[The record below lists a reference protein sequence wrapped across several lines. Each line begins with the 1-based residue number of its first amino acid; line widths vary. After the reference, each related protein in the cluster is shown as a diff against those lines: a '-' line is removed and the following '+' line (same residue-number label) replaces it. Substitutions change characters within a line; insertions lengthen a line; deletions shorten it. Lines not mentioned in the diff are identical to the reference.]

1 MSTKSTSISII
12 ITALLVGGA
21 IVFSKNGGGVSSGD
35 QANPPSVVDGKQVVE
50 IFAKGGYSPR
60 LTQAKAGIPTLLKI
74 QTSGTFD
81 CSSALSIPAINY
93 RANLQPTG
101 ESDIEIPPQESGA
114 VLRGVCAMG
123 MYNFEIRFE

>member
-1 MSTKSTSISII
+1 MSTKSTIISIVI
-12 ITALLVGGA
+12 AAILVGGA
-21 IVFSKNGGGVSSGD
+21 IMLSKGRVSSSAGD
-35 QANPPSVVDGKQVVE
+35 QINAPLVVDGKQVVE

-74 QTSGTFD
+74 KTSGTFD
-81 CSSALSIPAINY
+81 CSSAISIPAINY

-101 ESDIEIPPQESGA
+101 ETNIEIPPQEAGA